1 MSQTKVATRYESP
14 DNDKPYVV
22 IEHVSRNSYRITIS
36 HHKFWEFGP
45 WYRRTQ
51 ARAIKKGERELARYN
66 RKYGELDKVVKI
78 Q

>member
-1 MSQTKVATRYESP
+1 MSQIKVATRYDSP
-14 DNDKPYVV
+14 DDDKAYATV
-22 IEHVSRNSYRITIS
+22 EHVSRNCYSIHIS
-36 HHKFWEFGP
+36 IGMSRYGG